1 MDYKRY
7 IVDLINVEGFN
18 KEDLIKDIIPCKLVE
33 HGDLSLPC
41 FKFVKTMK
49 KSPAIIA
56 GEFAKSIQPD
66 EYISRIIAVNG
77 YLNFTINKTTL
88 AKNVLEEIN
97 NAGTDYGKSDIG
109 SGKTVCIDYSSVN
122 IAKPFHMGHLST
134 TVIGG
139 ALYRMYKHLGYNPIG
154 INHLGDFG
162 TQFGKLITAYKKWG
176 RKSDIEKGGVNAL
189 QKLYVKFNN
198 EATFD
203 ESLNDEA
210 RKWFKRIEDKEQ
222 EALEIFEWF
231 KEITLTEVKKIYD
244 ILDIHFDSYNGE
256 SFYNDKMQ
264 PILDE
269 LKTKKLLVDSEGAKV
284 VELDKYDMPPC
295 LLVKKDGATLYAT
308 RDIAAAFYRK
318 KTYDFYKCLYVVAYQ
333 QNLHFQQVF
342 KVIELMGYD
351 WAKDLE
357 HVAFGMVSINGE
369 AMSTRQG
376 KVVYLMDAID
386 KCVEKSKAIIK
397 EKNPNLENL
406 DDTAQKIG
414 VGAVVFSALIN
425 NRIKD
430 IDFNYEKVLTFD
442 GETGPY
448 VQYTYARCKSV
459 LEKAEIDGEIDF
471 SNITQIEGALIS
483 KLDSFKQVLIDCVN
497 KNEPS
502 MLTRLVVDI
511 AKVFNKFYYDQR
523 IINEDK
529 KLQNFRL
536 YLTKATSIV
545 IKTGLKMLGIS
556 APEKM

>member
-1 MDYKRY
+1 MDYKSY
-7 IVDLINVEGFN
+7 IVDLIEVEGVDKN
-18 KEDLIKDIIPCKLVE
+18 ELVKDIIPCKLAE
-33 HGDLSLPC
+33 EGDLALPC
-41 FKFVKTMK
+41 FKFAKILR
-49 KSPAIIA
+49 KSPVMIA
-56 GEFAKSIQPD
+56 DEFAKKIEPN
-66 EYISRIIAVNG
+66 EYISKISALNG
-77 YLNFTINKTTL
+77 YLNFTINKNTL
-88 AKNVLEEIN
+88 AKQVLEEIN
-97 NAGTDYGKSDIG
+97 TLGTDYGKSKIG
-109 SGKTVCIDYSSVN
+109 EGKTICIDYSSVN

-139 ALYRMYKHLGYNPIG
+139 ALYRIYKHLGYNPIG

-162 TQFGKLITAYKKWG
+162 TQFGKLITAYKMWG
-176 RKSDIEKGGVNAL
+176 KKEEIEKGGVNAL
-189 QKLYVKFNN
+189 QTLYVRFNKEAENN
-198 EATFD
+198 EA
-203 ESLNDEA
+203 LNDEA
-210 RKWFKRIEDKEQ
+210 RKWFKRIEDKEE

-231 KEITLTEVKKIYD
+231 KEITLNEVKKIYD

-269 LKTKKLLVDSEGAKV
+269 LKEKNMLVESEGAMV
-284 VELDKYDMPPC
+284 VNLDKYDMPPC

-308 RDIAAAFYRK
+308 RDMAAAFYRK

-333 QNLHFQQVF
+333 QNLHFKQFF

-386 KCVEKSKAIIK
+386 KCVEKSKAIIQ

-471 SNITQIEGALIS
+471 SNISQIEGSLIN
-483 KLDSFKQVLIDCVN
+483 KLASFKQMLVDCVN

-502 MLTRLVVDI
+502 MLTRLIVDI
-511 AKVFNKFYYDQR
+511 AKTYNKFYYEQR
-523 IINEDK
+523 IIGEDK

-556 APEKM
+556 TPEKM